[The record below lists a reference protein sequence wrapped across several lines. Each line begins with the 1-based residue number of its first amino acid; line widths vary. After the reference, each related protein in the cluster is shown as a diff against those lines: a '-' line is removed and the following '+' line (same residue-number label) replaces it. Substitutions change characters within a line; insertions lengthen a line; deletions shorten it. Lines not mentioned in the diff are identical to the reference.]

1 MKVRNGF
8 VSNSSS
14 SSFCI
19 WGIQLHDDIQ
29 NVKGFEDIDPDKGDL
44 EQDIYEKMD
53 TPEIKKLGYSNYGY
67 GSVYFANEVAMY
79 YGYENGLVIGMNFD
93 DSKIYDSMTFGEM
106 REDAADRINKFLH
119 KPTTPDKIRVLYD
132 EYGNG

>member
-19 WGIQLHDDIQ
+19 WGIHLHDNIQ
-29 NVKGFEDIDPDKGDL
+29 NVIGFEDIDPNTNEIDHDM
-44 EQDIYEKMD
+44 YEKMD
-53 TPEIKKLGYSNYGY
+53 TPEIKKLGYSHYGY
-67 GSVYFANEVAMY
+67 GSVWLGEDVAMY
-79 YGYENGLVIGMNFD
+79 FGYENGLVIGRNFD
-93 DSKIYDSMTFGEM
+93 DKVIKDSETFGDLRKE
-106 REDAADRINKFLH
+106 AALKINKYLH
-119 KPTTPDKIRVLYD
+119 KPTTSDKIRVLYD